1 MTTAKIT
8 RQTGYQ
14 CAPSGYD
21 VKTFACGEVVSG
33 QVAEWALADGA
44 ASRMFDPRTDAQVQS
59 VPETKKA
66 HIAGGRVE
74 KGGHNAAESQIKER
88 PPAPKPTRGR
98 PRK

>member
-8 RQTGYQ
+8 RKTGYE
-14 CAPSGYD
+14 CAPTGARMER
-21 VKTFACGEVVSG
+21 FAFGSVVSG
-33 QVAEWALADGA
+33 QVAEWAIADGA
-44 ASRMFDPRTDAQVQS
+44 AQRMFDPRTDTQVQA
-59 VPETKKA
+59 VPEAKKA